1 MTIFRLYSLKDLQY
15 KNPNVKKTCDRI
27 IVDIIYRQKQN
38 YMLYYINYIFT
49 EDERENMKKEKRTND
64 KINNTKNTMI
74 FIFIF

>member
-1 MTIFRLYSLKDLQY
+1 MTIFRLDSLKDLQY
-15 KNPNVKKTCDRI
+15 KNPNVKNTCDRI

-49 EDERENMKKEKRTND
+49 EDEGENMKKEKRTND
-64 KINNTKNTMI
+64 KINNTKNAMI

>member
-1 MTIFRLYSLKDLQY
+1 MTIFRLDSLKDLQY
-15 KNPNVKKTCDRI
+15 KNPNVKNTCDRI

-49 EDERENMKKEKRTND
+49 EDEGENMKKEKRTND